1 MKDGILHGLLCDG
14 QAAIEIIS
22 ARDTVARAGEIHNAS
37 PEVTAALGRALMGA
51 RLMCGRLKGEKER
64 LSLTFKGDRKSV
76 V

>member
-37 PEVTAALGRALMGA
+37 PEVTAALA
-51 RLMCGRLKGEKER
+51 GRLWEPG
-64 LSLTFKGDRKSV
+64 LCAAG
-76 V
+76 